1 MPTIDDML
9 ESNYIQKSDL
19 KQPTRL
25 TVAGVERKDVGQEGK
40 PEVKWVV
47 SFAGAYKPLILNV
60 TNTKA
65 FFATLGDN
73 SDDWAGKQIILFND
87 MTVEYN
93 GVFGGIRVYRQLEV
107 ADAPSQT
114 ADQFAQNQNIP
125 RDDASGPLPEE
136 PPPF

>member
-125 RDDASGPLPEE
+125 RDDDSGPLPEE
-136 PPPF
+136 PPQF